1 MEGKNDQLGKG
12 GETMKKNTIVATAS
26 GLALVLATA
35 AASLAADETKA
46 NPKAVQTAVVEKH
59 TEMNKLNGEITSIDR
74 AAKMVTVKAKRNG
87 KDITVAA
94 LLDDHTAI
102 MDGRNS
108 KSFADLK
115 VGERVRIYY
124 ERQDNR
130 ELARNILVQPTA
142 K

>member
-1 MEGKNDQLGKG
+1 
-12 GETMKKNTIVATAS
+12 MKKNTIISTVS
-26 GLALVLATA
+26 GLALVLVSGALA
-35 AASLAADETKA
+35 LAASDET
-46 NPKAVQTAVVEKH
+46 NPSSKPVPSAVVEKH
-59 TEMNKLNGEITSIDR
+59 TEVNKLNGEIASIDR
-74 AAKMVTVKAKRNG
+74 AKKMVTVKAKRNG
-87 KDITVAA
+87 KEITVAA
-94 LLDDHTAI
+94 LLDDQTAI

-130 ELARNILVQPTA
+130 ELARNILVQPSV